1 MTTDPLRQF
10 EAEHEEALGVL
21 QRLDAA
27 ALALE
32 AGEAAAPHLAAVRAV
47 HAILT
52 TKIRKHN
59 DDEEWG
65 LFPLL
70 EGLAPSELFEDEHRK
85 LRNLEE
91 ELGRAL
97 DGPAPGQRVVPPA
110 LEIVE
115 LLRAHIA
122 REDEVLFPMAR
133 ALLGAE
139 GLAEVARRLT
149 PPPSP

>member
-10 EAEHEEALGVL
+10 EAEHQEALGVL
-21 QRLDAA
+21 KRLETA

-32 AGEAAAPHLAAVRAV
+32 AGEADAPHLATVREV
-47 HAILT
+47 HAILA

-70 EGLAPSELFEDEHRK
+70 EGMAPSELFEQEHRQ
-85 LRNLEE
+85 LRGLEE
-91 ELGRAL
+91 ELRRAL

-133 ALLGAE
+133 ALLGPE
-139 GLAEVARRLT
+139 GLALVARRLGE
-149 PPPSP
+149 

>member
-1 MTTDPLRQF
+1 MTIDPLQRF
-10 EAEHEEALGVL
+10 EAEHREALGVL
-21 QRLDAA
+21 KQLEAA
-27 ALALE
+27 ALALQ
-32 AGEAAAPHLAAVRAV
+32 AGAAAAPHLATVREV

-52 TKIRKHN
+52 SNVRKHN

-70 EGLAPSELFEDEHRK
+70 EGMAPCELFEEEHRK
-85 LRNLEE
+85 LRTLEE
-91 ELGRAL
+91 ELGLAL

-133 ALLGAE
+133 ALLGPE
-139 GLAEVARRLT
+139 GLVLVARRLGG
-149 PPPSP
+149 